1 MAETGLRATSS
12 NLSLPWRP
20 LESEII
26 DALRQQGLAHSG
38 HSIAPNSIYQSLTA
52 DFCLVGSINLT
63 ELAKALAQAG
73 FAKAGVVAMK
83 VDP

>member
-1 MAETGLRATSS
+1 MT
-12 NLSLPWRP
+12 LPWRP

-26 DALRQQGLAHSG
+26 DALRQQGLVHG
-38 HSIAPNSIYQSLTA
+38 HDIAPNSIYQSLTA
-52 DFCLVGSINLT
+52 DFCLVGTVNLT

-73 FAKAGVVAMK
+73 FAKAGVVTMK

>member
-1 MAETGLRATSS
+1 MT
-12 NLSLPWRP
+12 LPWRT

-26 DALRQQGLAHSG
+26 DALRQQGLAHG
-38 HSIAPNSIYQSLTA
+38 HDIAPNSIYQSLTA

-73 FAKAGVVAMK
+73 FARGGVVAIK